1 MDSQHSTR
9 TLIDRAR
16 RGDGRAWDHVFGRV
30 MGRLQRWAHGRLPRR
45 IRGAHETHDVVQDA
59 AIGVW
64 KRLEHLEFQK
74 SGDLEA
80 YVRQAVIN
88 RIRDE
93 ARRARLRPQH
103 ISVDSQLP
111 DPQLSPLED
120 ALQREESGR
129 YDAAFQALDVADREA
144 IVARINLG
152 LSYEQVAELVGKPSA
167 AAARMSV
174 NRAIARLRAALELPG
189 V

>member
-16 RGDGRAWDHVFGRV
+16 RGDSRAWDHVFGRV
-30 MGRLQRWAHGRLPRR
+30 IGRLRRWAHGRLPRR
-45 IRGAHETHDVVQDA
+45 IRGAHETHDVVQEA
-59 AIGVW
+59 ALGVW
-64 KRLEHLEFQK
+64 KRLEHLDFQK
-74 SGDLEA
+74 AGDLEA

-93 ARRARLRPQH
+93 ARRSRLRPALLA
-103 ISVDSQLP
+103 VDPQLP
-111 DPQLSPLED
+111 DPQYTPLERVLE
-120 ALQREESGR
+120 AEESAR
-129 YDAAFQALDVADREA
+129 YESAFQALDVADREA

-189 V
+189 A